1 MISGSAVKRDRSVS
15 TIMRSRAKSIRIG
28 YCNNKIVGRE
38 MQMFD
43 SFIAGRAI
51 V

>member
-28 YCNNKIVGRE
+28 YCNNKIGRE